1 MKVLNK
7 EEKEIYESLKIPFE
21 FIDCINLQV
30 PEGWKK
36 IKIAKFED
44 DKSMDS
50 FDDMIKKNGL

>member
-21 FIDCINLQV
+21 FVDCINVPV

-36 IKIAKFED
+36 IRIAKFED
-44 DKSMDS
+44 E
-50 FDDMIKKNGL
+50 N